1 MRLRVEAR
9 DCVLWRRVF
18 YQLENSV
25 VKTGLRRE
33 LQVNGFRYRDS
44 VSEAGSLT

>member
-25 VKTGLRRE
+25 VKDWVEKGTSGKWI
-33 LQVNGFRYRDS
+33 QI
-44 VSEAGSLT
+44 